1 MSDRIDFFESILL
14 SHTDN
19 KEPVLSYHLLSGGC
33 IDQVVKLKTA
43 TSTFLLK
50 WKDRLS
56 DQFELEANGLRLL
69 RETGTIDVPEVWKTG
84 EFQGCSFI
92 LMDFIQTNTPST
104 TFWEDFGSG
113 LAQLHK
119 THSPNSL
126 YGLDRDNYIGS
137 LKQTNAFS
145 ESWIDFFIK
154 ERLEKQLQLAYS
166 RELVDNNFLQKFRS
180 LYPHLPNIL
189 INEAPSLLHGDLWSG
204 NYLINSHGNASIID
218 PAVYY
223 GNREIELAL
232 THLFGGFDSRFYQS
246 YQEAWPLE
254 SGFENR
260 MEIYNL
266 YPLLVHVNLFGTSY
280 LSAVLQVL
288 KKYT

>member
-1 MSDRIDFFESILL
+1 WIRA
-14 SHTDN
+14 N
-19 KEPVLSYHLLSGGC
+19 PEPKSG
-33 IDQVVKLKTA
+33 
-43 TSTFLLK
+43 F
-50 WKDRLS
+50 
-56 DQFELEANGLRLL
+56 N
-69 RETGTIDVPEVWKTG
+69 
-84 EFQGCSFI
+84 
-92 LMDFIQTNTPST
+92 
-104 TFWEDFGSG
+104 
-113 LAQLHK
+113 
-119 THSPNSL
+119 
-126 YGLDRDNYIGS
+126 
-137 LKQTNAFS
+137 

-154 ERLEKQLQLAYS
+154 ERLEKQLRLAYS
-166 RELVDNNFLQKFRS
+166 RELVDNNFLHKFRS
-180 LYPHLPNIL
+180 LYLHLPNIL
-189 INEAPSLLHGDLWSG
+189 INEPPSLLHGDLWSG

-223 GNREIELAL
+223 GNREIELAF

-280 LSAVLQVL
+280 LSGVLQVL